1 MHDSILSTQY
11 IRSTFTFHNF
21 CNKIYNVVPNN
32 FQLDF
37 IKQPQINP
45 QLDFRKQPQINPQL
59 DFRKQPQINPVCV
72 ACKLVG
78 DIMHR
83 KCFQHIIQLEI
94 NIHIPKREC

>member
-21 CNKIYNVVPNN
+21 CNKIYNVVANT
-32 FQLDF
+32 F
-37 IKQPQINP
+37 

-72 ACKLVG
+72 G
-78 DIMHR
+78 DIMHP

>member
-11 IRSTFTFHNF
+11 ICSTFTFHNF
-21 CNKIYNVVPNN
+21 CNKIYNVVANT
-32 FQLDF
+32 F
-37 IKQPQINP
+37 
-45 QLDFRKQPQINPQL
+45 QL

-78 DIMHR
+78 DIMHP

-94 NIHIPKREC
+94 NIHIPKREF